1 MIKRFWA
8 WFWGPSTR
16 DERFFSLV
24 EKVIDSQQ
32 EIVESQRQ
40 QTMTIMSA
48 MESVGEASKR
58 NAEVLQ
64 SYLKLFSTPEEP
76 RSWKFDDVEDDLN
89 MENLLSQDGFPK
101 DGSDADMAQWV
112 LNNMEKV
119 QRYG

>member
-24 EKVIDSQQ
+24 EKIIDSQQ

-40 QTMTIMSA
+40 QTTIFASA

-64 SYLKLFSTPEEP
+64 SYLKLFATPEEP
-76 RSWKFDDVEDDLN
+76 RSWKFDEVNEE
-89 MENLLSQDGFPK
+89 ENLSDLMSQDGFPK

-112 LNNMEKV
+112 LDNMSKME
-119 QRYG
+119 R